1 MLNDSMMQFFVTVG
15 GKYAN
20 SSVYIFLIWC
30 DSKPV
35 SDTDVHEETNKEQ
48 WLKIYTQ
55 HYLHNAVYFVST
67 LFRKKNQLLI

>member
-1 MLNDSMMQFFVTVG
+1 MLNDSMVQFFVTVG

-67 LFRKKNQLLI
+67 LFRKKKISC

>member
-15 GKYAN
+15 GKKYAN

-55 HYLHNAVYFVST
+55 H
-67 LFRKKNQLLI
+67 